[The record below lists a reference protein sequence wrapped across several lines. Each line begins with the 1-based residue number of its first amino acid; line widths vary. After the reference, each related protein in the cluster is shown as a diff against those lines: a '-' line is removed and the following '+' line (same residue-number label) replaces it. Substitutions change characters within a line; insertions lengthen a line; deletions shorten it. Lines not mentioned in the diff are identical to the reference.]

1 MGTAP
6 EREERDE
13 SGTLIPFAVAY
24 RNNFK
29 QDALTA
35 KEEDLHKAS
44 RLAASWAVSA
54 DRIIHGEMG
63 SSIGIASFNA
73 NYFSSPLIRTE
84 RNNMYLYVA
93 YVETYFISSAESIP
107 N

>member
-1 MGTAP
+1 MTGLNKDSGMGTAP

-13 SGTLIPFAVAY
+13 SGTLIPFDVAY

-63 SSIGIASFNA
+63 SLIGIAS
-73 NYFSSPLIRTE
+73 LIRTE
-84 RNNMYLYVA
+84 RNNTYLYVA

>member
-1 MGTAP
+1 MTGLNKDSGMGTAP

-13 SGTLIPFAVAY
+13 SGTLIPFDVAY

-44 RLAASWAVSA
+44 RLAAS
-54 DRIIHGEMG
+54 
-63 SSIGIASFNA
+63 
-73 NYFSSPLIRTE
+73 
-84 RNNMYLYVA
+84 
-93 YVETYFISSAESIP
+93 
-107 N
+107 